1 MTPIR
6 QLREATQTEAVRY
19 AKTCV
24 QPALSWVLLSWT
36 FMAAAQ
42 RSPGFGLEALA
53 WVSCAVAFIFA
64 YGAARALITNEVPED
79 FANEAERLAARMEL
93 LSVQFELAEAERA
106 FEMADWPA
114 GTRLHATGGWVR
126 RERTLRR
133 LIHVY
138 SGDAA
143 EAGRDR
149 TAEFIVRF
157 DEAGQMTGY
166 ELKWLREEQTPCPLI
181 D

>member
-19 AKTCV
+19 ARTLV
-24 QPALSWVLLSWT
+24 RPALRWVLLAWT
-36 FMAAAQ
+36 FMAVAQ
-42 RSPGFGLEALA
+42 RSPGSWVDALA
-53 WVSCAVAFIFA
+53 WVSCTLAFIFA

-79 FANEAERLAARMEL
+79 FANDEARLAARMEL

-106 FEMADWPA
+106 FAMADWPP

-126 RERTLRR
+126 REGTLRK
-133 LIHVY
+133 LVHVD

-143 EAGRDR
+143 EVGRDR

-157 DEAGQMTGY
+157 DEAGELTGY
-166 ELKWLREEQTPCPLI
+166 ELKWLR
-181 D
+181 